1 MCRPALCVILARMYV
16 RAKVD
21 LADQIYRW
29 RQKLDGLGVAS
40 SSKRLMSG
48 GMKVLME
55 HPSLFNLALARASW
69 VNSFPRSLV
78 YNGLND
84 WGKREH
90 EMPPVCQGKF

>member
-1 MCRPALCVILARMYV
+1 MA
-16 RAKVD
+16 
-21 LADQIYRW
+21 
-29 RQKLDGLGVAS
+29 LGVAS

-48 GMKVLME
+48 RYEKVLME

-84 WGKREH
+84 WEKNMKCHSLPR
-90 EMPPVCQGKF
+90 KF